1 MNYKRRSNYEEYH
14 DIIEYN
20 SSRNLQVNLGLNFKE
35 LIKLLKAFF
44 LKIKIALII
53 N

>member
-1 MNYKRRSNYEEYH
+1 MSYKRRSNYEEYH

-35 LIKLLKAFF
+35 LISFYKHFLLV
-44 LKIKIALII
+44 IKIAL
-53 N
+53 NY